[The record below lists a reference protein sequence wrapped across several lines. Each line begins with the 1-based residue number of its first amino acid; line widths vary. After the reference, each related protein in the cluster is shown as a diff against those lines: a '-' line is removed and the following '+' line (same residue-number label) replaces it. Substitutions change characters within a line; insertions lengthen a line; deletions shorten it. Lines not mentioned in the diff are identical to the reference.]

1 VPSPEKL
8 GHDPG
13 DDRQE
18 KPGNREMPDEL
29 INCGLIIF
37 MVDFTAEKGKIASKI
52 SERIAGSYN
61 TSGTEPSGRG
71 V

>member
-8 GHDPG
+8 GHDPC

-18 KPGNREMPDEL
+18 NREMPDEL

-37 MVDFTAEKGKIASKI
+37 MVDFTAEKGKVASKI

-61 TSGTEPSGRG
+61 TSGTGPSGRG